1 MTPADF
7 NLSLKATATAAK
19 VTILGIVLIGIGLK
33 PLYVLAAPSITKT
46 RQYEVGIKHCNKG
59 YLQKQ
64 RDGKI

>member
-1 MTPADF
+1 MTAADF
-7 NLSLKATATAAK
+7 NLSLKATATAE